1 MVYWHLMM
9 FHTVD
14 GCNE

>member
-1 MVYWHLMM
+1 MTSYLAEM

-14 GCNE
+14 GVA